1 MRTLRMSVVCL
12 FVVPAL
18 LAISQRLLP
27 GSVSSGQTSPALY
40 APAGV
45 VASDNSYSTKVGVTW
60 EVVRGAALYRVMRNT
75 TDDPSTAVS
84 LGTTT
89 AGAFFDT
96 TAVAGQTFFYWV
108 RAENGSNVGPLS
120 QSDAGTRANG
130 LTVFGPVPPLNPPP
144 APLGNPV
151 TAAKAALGKALFWD
165 EQLSSTRTVSCGTC
179 HFSANGGSDSRTI
192 INNARA
198 RNPGAD
204 GAFNTADD
212 VFASPGV
219 PSNNSDGTYSLSPT
233 YGFREQVTGRKSRSY
248 IDAGYSNTL
257 FWDGRAGAVFTDP
270 LTNQVVLQ
278 NGAALESQVLGPPV
292 SDAEMA
298 HAGRDWSDV
307 AARVAASKPLA
318 LSPDVPASL
327 KEWIGGRSYS
337 ELFAEAFGTTDVTPA
352 RIALAIATFERTLY
366 SDRTPF
372 DAAVSGI
379 AALPP
384 AETRG
389 QNIFNGPGRCNTCHA
404 GPLFTDNQFHN
415 IGLRPQTEDP
425 GRFAVTGNANDLGEF
440 RTVGLRNVSLRAP
453 YFHNGRF
460 ASLEDVVDFY
470 NRGGDFDAPNIDRN
484 RIRPLG
490 LNAQQRADL
499 VAFLRNALTD
509 PRVAAGQ
516 APFDRPM
523 LYTESTRVPTPTGA
537 GTNGSGGNVPVL
549 TAVEP
554 PLVGN
559 PSFTVA
565 VSNALGG
572 AQAVLVVD
580 SNDPGTGPHIPSTG
594 SFARVSVQLSGSGAG
609 QGFGSVSLQIPDSA
623 ALVGQ
628 TFFGRWFITDP
639 GATGGVSVTPAFKMT
654 IFGEATTN
662 GGSNQIDAVQFF
674 VAQQYRDFLSREPDA
689 VGQSFWEG
697 NINECGLEPA
707 CVEVKRVNV
716 SAAFFLSI
724 EFQETGFYMLRAQRA
739 ASGRRSADASRMAF
753 ATFLPEARALG
764 EGVVVGV
771 GDWRARLDANK
782 QAYAERLVAGA
793 DFLTRFPESRT
804 AAEFVAALYA
814 SAGVEPTQ
822 GETDAA
828 VQAFGAGGAAGRAA
842 ALKKVAESDSLTRAE
857 FNPSF
862 VLMEYFGYL
871 RRDPDET
878 GYNFWLAKLNQFNGD
893 FVRAEMVKAFLASDE
908 YRARFT
914 TQ

>member
-1 MRTLRMSVVCL
+1 MRALRLSVVCL
-12 FVVPAL
+12 CVVPVWL
-18 LAISQRLLP
+18 VLAQRFLP
-27 GSVSSGQTSPALY
+27 GSVSSGQTSSALY

-60 EVVRGAALYRVMRNT
+60 HAVRGATSYRILRNAT
-75 TDDPSTAVS
+75 SDPGTAAS
-84 LGTTT
+84 LGTT
-89 AGAFFDT
+89 AANSFFDT
-96 TAVAGQTFFYWV
+96 TAPQGQTFFYWV
-108 RAENGSNVGPLS
+108 RAENGSNVGPVS
-120 QSDAGTRANG
+120 QPDQGTRANG

-144 APLGNPV
+144 APAGNQI

-179 HFSANGGSDSRTI
+179 HFSANGGSDSRTVVG
-192 INNARA
+192 NVRS

-204 GAFNTADD
+204 GAFDTADD

-219 PSNNSDGTYSLSPT
+219 PSNNSDGTYSLSPV

-270 LTNQVVLQ
+270 LSNQVVLQ

-292 SDAEMA
+292 SDAEMG
-298 HAGRDWSDV
+298 HVGRDWNDV

-318 LSPDVPASL
+318 LSPDVPAAL
-327 KEWIGGRSYS
+327 KEWIGGRTYA
-337 ELFAEAFGTTDVTPA
+337 ELFAEAFGTSEVTPA
-352 RIALAIATFERTLY
+352 RIALAVATFERTLY

-379 AALPP
+379 APLPP

-389 QNIFNGPGRCNTCHA
+389 QNVFNNQGRCNTCHA
-404 GPLFTDNQFHN
+404 GTLFSDNQFHN
-415 IGLRPQTEDP
+415 IGLRPQGEDP
-425 GRFAVTGNANDLGEF
+425 GRFAVTGNANNLGEF
-440 RTVGLRNVSLRAP
+440 RTVSLRNVALRAP

-460 ASLEDVVDFY
+460 ATLEEVVDFY

-490 LNAQQRADL
+490 LSAQQRADL

-509 PRVAAGQ
+509 QRVAAGS
-516 APFDRPM
+516 APFERPM
-523 LYTESTRVPTPTGA
+523 LYTESTRVPALTGA
-537 GTNGSGGNVPVL
+537 GTPGSGGNVPAL

-580 SNDPGTGPHIPSTG
+580 SRDPGTGPNVPSTG
-594 SFARVSVQLSGSGAG
+594 SFARVGVQLSGSGAG
-609 QGFGSVSLQIPDSA
+609 RGFGSVSLTIPDSA

-628 TFFGRWFITDP
+628 TFYGRWFVSDP
-639 GATGGVSVTPAFKMT
+639 GAAGGVSVTPAFKMT
-654 IFGEATTN
+654 VFGEAAAV
-662 GGSNQIDAVQFF
+662 GGSNQIDAVPFF

-689 VGQSFWEG
+689 AGQSFWEG
-697 NINECGLEPA
+697 NLNECGADAA
-707 CVEVKRVNV
+707 CIEVKRVNV

-724 EFQETGFYMLRAQRA
+724 EFQQTGFYLLRAQRA
-739 ASGRRSADASRMAF
+739 AFGRRSADISRMSF
-753 ATFLPEARALG
+753 ASFLPEARALG

-771 GDWRARLDANK
+771 GDWRGRLDLNK
-782 QAYAERLVAGA
+782 QAYAERVAA
-793 DFLTRFPESRT
+793 S
-804 AAEFVAALYA
+804 AEFVARFPDSQTAAQYVAALYT
-814 SAGVEPTQ
+814 SAGVTPTQ

-828 VQAFGAGGAAGRAA
+828 VAAFGAGGTAGRAA
-842 ALKKVAESDSLTRAE
+842 ALRQVAESDSLTRAE

-871 RRDPDET
+871 RRDPDEA
-878 GYNFWLAKLNQFNGD
+878 GYQFWLGKLNQFGGNYLN
-893 FVRAEMVKAFLASDE
+893 AEMVKAFLTSGE
-908 YRARFT
+908 YRARFA

>member
-12 FVVPAL
+12 FVVTAL
-18 LAISQRLLP
+18 LLLAQRLLP
-27 GSVSSGQTSPALY
+27 GSVSSGQTPSALY

-45 VASDNSYSTKVGVTW
+45 VASDNSYSTKVGLTW
-60 EVVRGAALYRVMRNT
+60 EPVRGATSYRVLRNT
-75 TDDPSTAVS
+75 TNDPNTAVS
-84 LGTTT
+84 LGTTA
-89 AGAFFDT
+89 AGSFFDA
-96 TAVAGQTFFYWV
+96 TAPAAQTFFYWV

-120 QSDAGTRANG
+120 RSDQGTRANG

-144 APLGNPV
+144 VPAGNQV

-179 HFSANGGSDSRTI
+179 HFSANGGSDPRTATGG
-192 INNARA
+192 ARA

-204 GAFNTADD
+204 GAFDTADD
-212 VFASPGV
+212 VFGSPGV
-219 PSNNSDGTYSLSPT
+219 PSNNADGTYSLSPV
-233 YGFREQVTGRKSRSY
+233 YGFREQVTGRKARSY

-278 NGAALESQVLGPPV
+278 NGAALESQVLGPPL
-292 SDAEMA
+292 SAAEMG

-318 LSPDVPASL
+318 LSPDVPAAL
-327 KEWIGGRSYS
+327 EEWIGGRGYP
-337 ELFAEAFGTTDVTPA
+337 ELFAEAFGTADVTPA
-352 RIALAIATFERTLY
+352 RIALAVATFERTLY

-379 AALPP
+379 APLPP
-384 AETRG
+384 AEARG

-415 IGLRPQTEDP
+415 IGLRPQGEDP

-440 RTVGLRNVSLRAP
+440 RTVSLRNVSLRAP

-460 ASLEDVVDFY
+460 ASLEEVVDFY

-490 LNAQQRADL
+490 LSAQQRADL
-499 VAFLRNALTD
+499 VAFLRGALTD
-509 PRVAAGQ
+509 PRVAAGS

-523 LYTESTRVPTPTGA
+523 LYTESTRVPALTGA
-537 GTNGSGGNVPVL
+537 GTPGTGGNVPSM

-554 PLVGN
+554 PVVGN

-580 SNDPGTGPHIPSTG
+580 GQDPGTGPNVPSAGTL
-594 SFARVSVQLSGSGAG
+594 ARVGVQLSGSGAG

-628 TFFGRWFITDP
+628 TLFGRWFVSDP
-639 GATGGVSVTPAFKMT
+639 GAAGGVSVTPAFRMT
-654 IFGEATTN
+654 VFGEAAAG
-662 GGSNQIDAVQFF
+662 GGSSQIDATQFF

-689 VGQSFWEG
+689 AGQSFWEG
-697 NINECGLEPA
+697 NIGECGFDPA
-707 CVEVKRVNV
+707 CVEVKRINV

-724 EFQETGFYMLRAQRA
+724 EFQETGFYLLRAQRA
-739 ASGRRSADASRMAF
+739 AFGRRSADASRMSF
-753 ATFLPEARALG
+753 AAFLPEARALG

-782 QAYAERLVAGA
+782 QAYAERLASGA
-793 DFLTRFPESRT
+793 EFAARFPASQG
-804 AAEFVAALYA
+804 AAEYVAALYA
-814 SAGVEPTQ
+814 SAGVQPTQ

-828 VQAFGAGGAAGRAA
+828 LLAFGPGGAAGRAA
-842 ALKKVAESDSLTRAE
+842 ALRSVAESDSLTRAE

-871 RRDPDET
+871 RRDPDEA
-878 GYNFWLAKLNQFNGD
+878 GYDFWLAKLNQFGGD
-893 FVRAEMVKAFLASDE
+893 FQRAEMVKAFLASAE
-908 YRARFT
+908 YRARFPA
-914 TQ
+914 Q

>member
-1 MRTLRMSVVCL
+1 MRSLRLLVVCL
-12 FVVPAL
+12 FIVPAL
-18 LAISQRLLP
+18 LAFSQKVVP
-27 GSVSSGQTSPALY
+27 GFVSVGQTSPALY

-45 VASDNSYSTKVGVTW
+45 VASDNSYSTKVGITW
-60 EVVRGAALYRVMRNT
+60 EPVRGATSYRILRNT
-75 TDDPSTAVS
+75 VNDSSTAAS
-84 LGTTT
+84 LGTT
-89 AGAFFDT
+89 AADAFFDT
-96 TAVAGQTFFYWV
+96 TGAQGQTFFYWV

-120 QSDAGTRANG
+120 QPEQGTRAGG

-144 APLGNPV
+144 APAGNQV
-151 TAAKAALGKALFWD
+151 TAAKAALGKTLFWD

-192 INNARA
+192 VGNTRA

-204 GAFNTADD
+204 GTFNTADD

-219 PSNNSDGTYSLSPT
+219 PSNNAGGTYSLSNT

-248 IDAGYSNTL
+248 IDAGYSNLL

-270 LTNQVVLQ
+270 LSNQVLLP

-298 HAGRDWSDV
+298 HAGRDWNDV
-307 AARVAASKPLA
+307 AARIASSKPLA
-318 LSPDVPASL
+318 LSPDVPAAL
-327 KEWIGGRSYS
+327 KEWIGNRPYT
-337 ELFAEAFGTTDVTPA
+337 ELFAEAFGTADVTPA

-372 DAAVSGI
+372 DLAVSGI
-379 AALPP
+379 APLPA
-384 AETRG
+384 AEARG
-389 QNIFNGPGRCNTCHA
+389 QNVFNNQGHCNTCHA
-404 GPLFTDNQFHN
+404 GTLFTDNQFHN

-425 GRFAVTGNANDLGEF
+425 GRFAVTGNADNLGEF
-440 RTVGLRNVSLRAP
+440 RTVSLRNVSLRAP
-453 YFHNGRF
+453 YFHNGRL
-460 ASLEDVVDFY
+460 ATLEDVVDFY

-509 PRVAAGQ
+509 PRVAAGSS
-516 APFDRPM
+516 PFNRPM
-523 LYTESTRVPTPTGA
+523 LYTESTRVPQLTGA
-537 GTNGSGGNVPVL
+537 GTPGSGGSVPVL
-549 TAVEP
+549 TAIEP

-580 SNDPGTGPHIPSTG
+580 GNEPGTGPNIPQTG
-594 SFARVSVQLSGSGAG
+594 SFARVGVQLSGSGAG

-628 TFFGRWFITDP
+628 TFYGRWFVSDP
-639 GATGGVSVTPAFKMT
+639 AAAGGVSVTPAFKMT

-662 GGSNQIDAVQFF
+662 GGSNQIDATQFF

-689 VGQSFWEG
+689 AGQSFWES
-697 NINECGLEPA
+697 NIGECGAVSA
-707 CVEVKRVNV
+707 CIEVKRINV

-724 EFQETGFYMLRAQRA
+724 EFQETGFYLLRAQRA
-739 ASGRRSADASRMAF
+739 AFGRRSSGATRLSFAS
-753 ATFLPEARALG
+753 FLPDARALG
-764 EGVVVGV
+764 EGVVVGQ
-771 GDWRARLDANK
+771 GDWRARLELNK
-782 QAYAERLVAGA
+782 QAYAERLVAGS
-793 DFLTRFPESRT
+793 DFIARFPNTQT
-804 AAEFVAALYA
+804 AAEYVAALYV
-814 SAGVEPTQ
+814 SAGVQPSQ
-822 GETDAA
+822 AETDEAI
-828 VQAFGAGGAAGRAA
+828 VAFGSGGTTGRAA
-842 ALKKVAESDSLTRAE
+842 ALRKVAESGSLTRAE

-878 GYNFWLAKLNQFNGD
+878 GYQFWLSKLNQFGGD
-893 FVRAEMVKAFLASDE
+893 FVGAEMVKAFLASDE
-908 YRARFT
+908 YRARFA